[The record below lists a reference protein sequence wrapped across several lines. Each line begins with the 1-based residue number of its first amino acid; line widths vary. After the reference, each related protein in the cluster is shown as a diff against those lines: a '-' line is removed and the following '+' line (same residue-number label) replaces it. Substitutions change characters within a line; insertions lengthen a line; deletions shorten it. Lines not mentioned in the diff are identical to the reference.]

1 MPAGF
6 LPYPE
11 ARHEEAKLPLPL
23 TANLLA
29 IPLAILLASLLAGL
43 LVSIKEVK
51 ALFIK
56 G

>member
-1 MPAGF
+1 MLAGF

-29 IPLAILLASLLAGL
+29 NLLVNLLASLLAGL
-43 LVSIKEVK
+43 LISIKEVK

>member
-6 LPYPE
+6 LPCPE

-29 IPLAILLASLLAGL
+29 GL
-43 LVSIKEVK
+43 LISIKEVK

>member
-6 LPYPE
+6 LPCPE

-23 TANLLA
+23 TANLLVD
-29 IPLAILLASLLAGL
+29 LLAGL
-43 LVSIKEVK
+43 LISIKEVK
-51 ALFIK
+51 ALLIK

>member
-6 LPYPE
+6 LPCPE
-11 ARHEEAKLPLPL
+11 VPHEEAKLPLPL
-23 TANLLA
+23 TANLLV
-29 IPLAILLASLLAGL
+29 IQLADLLADLLAGL
-43 LVSIKEVK
+43 LISIKEVK

>member
-6 LPYPE
+6 LPCPE

-23 TANLLA
+23 TANLLVN
-29 IPLAILLASLLAGL
+29 LLASLLAGL
-43 LVSIKEVK
+43 LISIKEVK